1 MASKMDMQYSS
12 VLDPSSLGDLQGLCN
27 GLEIRLHNDHQ
38 VEDLA
43 IIRAHEDWEENVGP
57 IGDFKG
63 IMHPRHSL
71 VSVCMPGCLPE
82 RLDIVAYANEF
93 GFFHDDLF
101 EDAEHEKVST
111 PIKEKN
117 DSGARPNLGQG
128 EASLQDVLEGFQTVE
143 QSSDQRRS
151 GKTRLQS
158 ALILKMLSIDRERA
172 LTVVKLWKEYLA
184 SGGGAGDVEFDKLDD
199 YIEYRIQDIG
209 TT

>member
-71 VSVCMPGCLPE
+71 VSICMPGCLPE

-111 PIKEKN
+111 PIKEKTT
-117 DSGARPNLGQG
+117 L
-128 EASLQDVLEGFQTVE
+128 EQDLT
-143 QSSDQRRS
+143 
-151 GKTRLQS
+151 S
-158 ALILKMLSIDRERA
+158 ARERRLCRMSSRDSRPSSSLLIKGA
-172 LTVVKLWKEYLA
+172 LVRH
-184 SGGGAGDVEFDKLDD
+184 DFN
-199 YIEYRIQDIG
+199 RR
-209 TT
+209 